1 MCLNK
6 RDRLEDCLNHPKP
19 YVYRDTDIN
28 TWLVWDAGVFTAA
41 KLDVADS
48 WEEALE
54 VANNFAAKEGV

>member
-19 YVYRDTDIN
+19 YVYKDFGI
-28 TWLVWDAGVFTAA
+28 WLAWEAGQSTYAEV
-41 KLDVADS
+41 VSRHS